1 MDQNQH
7 KEQYSAYQLAEIASR
22 WFQLQSMYEKKQND
36 YGTGELYTSTEA
48 HTVTLIEDNPGITV
62 TQIAVDTFRT
72 KSAVSQMVSKLEAK
86 GLIRREQNPRNA
98 KQQLLYVTEKGLELS
113 HCHKQYDEA
122 MIPLKDLI
130 ALFGPESVGKFADI
144 IQYVINHM
152 QKRMQDCKECLKR

>member
-7 KEQYSAYQLAEIASR
+7 KEQYSAYQLAEIANR
-22 WFQLQSMYEKKQND
+22 WFQLQSIYEKKQND

-48 HTVTLIEDNPGITV
+48 HTVTLIEDHPGITV
-62 TQIAVDTFRT
+62 TQIAEETFRT

-113 HCHKQYDEA
+113 RCHKQYDEV

-130 ALFGPESVGKFADI
+130 ALYGPESVSKFSDI
-144 IQYVINHM
+144 IQYVNSHM
-152 QKRMQDCKECLKR
+152 QKRMMQDWKNS